1 MSESQKILGMLSFVF
16 VEADESELPEEL
28 VEQFSERKGK
38 IAPVKI
44 VTRFSSVES
53 GDFDVNEGDF
63 NELPPKEWI
72 EAGIAFALA
81 EQIFNGLQDQI
92 GTSFARA
99 TEAAEEKYEQART
112 ISGLLRLVDD
122 LKLASSTP
130 EGEC

>member
-44 VTRFSSVES
+44 VTRFTSNESSGS
-53 GDFDVNEGDF
+53 DVDEGDF
-63 NELPPKEWI
+63 NELPPKEWV
-72 EAGIAFALA
+72 EAGIGFALA